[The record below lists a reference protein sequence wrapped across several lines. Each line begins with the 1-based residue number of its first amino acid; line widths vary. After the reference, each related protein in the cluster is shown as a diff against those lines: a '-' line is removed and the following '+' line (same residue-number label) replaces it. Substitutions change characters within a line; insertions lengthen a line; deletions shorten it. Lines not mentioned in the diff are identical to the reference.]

1 MYGFTYFSS
10 TACFLTDATKLA
22 VETDTDDEGIPGIS
36 LQEML
41 DDLHITDATGGAGAD
56 MIE

>member
-1 MYGFTYFSS
+1 MVHNFV
-10 TACFLTDATKLA
+10 DAEKLA
-22 VETDTDDEGIPGIS
+22 VQTDTEDEELPGIS

-41 DDLHITDATGGAGAD
+41 DDLHITDATGGEGAD

>member
-1 MYGFTYFSS
+1 MTDIII
-10 TACFLTDATKLA
+10 TDATKIA
-22 VETDTDDEGIPGIS
+22 VETDTEDEDMPRIS